1 VRRALASIGVA
12 AVWALLRLSTSAA
25 ADAPPVRSELVAA
38 GSDGTQVTW
47 LPAGQNPFQV
57 PATSAGLSWWIR
69 GKKAGQVLPAAPG
82 RSYAELGFRATE
94 AGHFD
99 VELGPLVLRVD
110 AVQLRALDARGVVVD
125 PQRSHASLSRSL
137 PAELGALP
145 SADQDALRL
154 LLVAPSGLDVP
165 GLQVLSVAPTGE
177 SIDALPRLPL
187 KPAACPE
194 GTAPELVCRESA
206 PLRAVGDALD
216 RSQSSARDRSI
227 RAIVGG
233 ALRFSLTAT
242 ELLELKVGGPRL
254 TRSGPIERLRAKLR
268 VLVLRQRRG
277 GVAALG
283 GSDRASRE
291 IMSRELASAAAL
303 WGQCGIELGVPGKL
317 DLEIVDPPAAQLV
330 TVGCGSGQRASGGE
344 LRLRVGSRSV
354 RLATRAGELPTA
366 VALRL
371 LDALGPRV
379 KLFENLRASGDAV
392 PTADLLLDGA
402 APLEPEPDAP
412 LSTDPTL
419 NLCVSGLDLSDGLSH
434 FGDIDAFVGTVEE
447 RALLRAFDDG
457 DASTIEVL
465 VVPSFARSER
475 IGESFIQSPGSSL
488 SSAVIIDRQAIRAGA
503 RSFAL
508 AHELGHVLLAMPGHP
523 DDFGVD
529 QSWSL
534 MDADVADATIFGP
547 RRLSVSDC
555 ERAVTQSGPDALVP
569 LLTRVPLH

>member
-1 VRRALASIGVA
+1 LKRWLGRLGAVA
-12 AVWALLRLSTSAA
+12 ACSLLRLSSGAA
-25 ADAPPVRSELVAA
+25 ADTPPVRAELIAASSEGAP
-38 GSDGTQVTW
+38 VTW
-47 LPAGQNPFQV
+47 LPARQGPYRV
-57 PATSAGLSWWIR
+57 PAAVDGLTWWIK
-69 GKKAGQVLPAAPG
+69 GNKAGQLLPAEAG
-82 RSYAELGFRATE
+82 RAYAELGFRASE

-99 VELGPLVLRVD
+99 VELGPLLLRVD
-110 AVQLRALDARGVVVD
+110 AVQLRALDSRGVVVD

-145 SADQDALRL
+145 SADQDALQFL
-154 LLVAPSGLDVP
+154 LIAPSGLEVP
-165 GLQVLSVAPTGE
+165 GLQVLSVAATGE
-177 SIDALPRLPL
+177 SMDALPRLQL

-194 GTAPELVCRESA
+194 GTPPELICRQSA
-206 PLRAVGDALD
+206 PVRAVGDALD
-216 RSQSSARDRSI
+216 RSQASVRDRSI
-227 RAIVGG
+227 RASVGG
-233 ALRFSLTAT
+233 ALRLSLTAT
-242 ELLELKVGGPRL
+242 ALLELKVGGPRL

-268 VLVLRQRRG
+268 VLVLRQQRG
-277 GVAALG
+277 GQAVLG
-283 GSDRASRE
+283 GSDAASRQ
-291 IMSRELASAAAL
+291 IMARELGSAAAL

-317 DLEIVDPPAAQLV
+317 DLTIVDPPAAQLV

-354 RLATRAGELPTA
+354 RLRTRAGEPPTA

-371 LDALGPRV
+371 LDALGPSV
-379 KLFENLRASGDAV
+379 KVFENLRASGDAV
-392 PTADLLLDGA
+392 PTADLLLEGSTK
-402 APLEPEPDAP
+402 LEPEPDAP
-412 LSTDPTL
+412 LSSDPTL
-419 NLCVSGLDLSDGLSH
+419 SLCVSGLDLSDGLTH
-434 FGDIDAFVGTVEE
+434 FGDIDAFVGTLEE

-508 AHELGHVLLAMPGHP
+508 AHELGHVFLAMPGHP

-555 ERAVTQSGPDALVP
+555 ERAVVQSGPDALVP
-569 LLTRVPLH
+569 LLTPVPLH

>member
-1 VRRALASIGVA
+1 
-12 AVWALLRLSTSAA
+12 
-25 ADAPPVRSELVAA
+25 
-38 GSDGTQVTW
+38 
-47 LPAGQNPFQV
+47 
-57 PATSAGLSWWIR
+57 
-69 GKKAGQVLPAAPG
+69 
-82 RSYAELGFRATE
+82 
-94 AGHFD
+94 
-99 VELGPLVLRVD
+99 
-110 AVQLRALDARGVVVD
+110 
-125 PQRSHASLSRSL
+125 
-137 PAELGALP
+137 
-145 SADQDALRL
+145 LRL

-216 RSQSSARDRSI
+216 RSQSSARERSI

-242 ELLELKVGGPRL
+242 ELLEFKVGGPRL